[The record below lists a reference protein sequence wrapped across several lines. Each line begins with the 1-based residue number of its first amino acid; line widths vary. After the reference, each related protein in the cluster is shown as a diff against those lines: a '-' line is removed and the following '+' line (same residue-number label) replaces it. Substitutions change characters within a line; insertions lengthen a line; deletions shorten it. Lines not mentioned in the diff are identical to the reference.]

1 MNAFP
6 AAPRL
11 SRSDLG
17 LVAAYWLVVGPI
29 LLVQYEADTGWGWA
43 RALPVVGATVLF
55 DTATMGVLVGGLL
68 PLFLNRRHWLGLA
81 LLPLFLLLSG
91 WAYVSLYGALL
102 GHTGPLSGVWLVLGA
117 VAHAKSYGLLAVL
130 LTGKRYFEAQK
141 KVLQLRQAQTESEL
155 RHLKAQIDPHFLF
168 NNLNVL
174 RGLIQHD
181 PAEAHEY
188 LTRFAALYRFLI
200 RHKDDDFVTLAEE
213 LQFVDEYIYLL
224 RHRFGAAYEF
234 RQELPAAAELH
245 RLLVVP
251 GTVQLLVE
259 NAIKHNAGGDD
270 DPLRITI
277 GATAGAL
284 RVVHPR
290 RPKRTAVDSLGTG
303 LANLRERYRLLAGQ
317 EIAITATAA
326 TFAVAVPLVALAP
339 GPPSLPCD
347 EHPDSGR

>member
-1 MNAFP
+1 MKILF

-29 LLVQYEADTGWGWA
+29 LLVQYVADTGWGWA
-43 RALPVVGATVLF
+43 RALPVVGATVLL
-55 DTATMGVLVGGLL
+55 DTATVGVLVGGLL
-68 PLFLNRRHWLGLA
+68 PLFLRRHWLGLA

-91 WAYVSLYGALL
+91 WAYLGLYGALL
-102 GHTGPLSGVWLVLGA
+102 GHGVPLSGARLVLGA

-130 LTGKRYFEAQK
+130 LTGKRYFDAQQ

-188 LTRFAALYRFLI
+188 LNRFAALYRFLI

-234 RQELPAAAELH
+234 RQELPAAVELGQ
-245 RLLVVP
+245 LLVVP

-259 NAIKHNAGGDD
+259 NAIKHNAGDDD

-277 GATAGAL
+277 RATAGAL
-284 RVVHPR
+284 SVAHPR

-303 LANLRERYRLLAGQ
+303 LANLRERYRLLAGR
-317 EIAITATAA
+317 EIAVTATAA

-339 GPPSLPCD
+339 GPPKPIV
-347 EHPDSGR
+347 R